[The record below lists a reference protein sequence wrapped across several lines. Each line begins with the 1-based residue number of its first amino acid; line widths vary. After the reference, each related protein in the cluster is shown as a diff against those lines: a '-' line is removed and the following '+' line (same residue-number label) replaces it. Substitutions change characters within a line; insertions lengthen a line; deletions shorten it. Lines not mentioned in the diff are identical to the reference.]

1 MRTRLISFIVGGF
14 LIGALAGAAILL
26 FTAPHGGQAVQ
37 SSGTALVGGPFSL
50 VGTDGKTVTDADFRG
65 RYMLIFFGFTHCPDI
80 CPAELQ
86 VIAQALDKLGDKGK
100 KVVPVFVTLDPE
112 RDTPQVM
119 GEYVKS
125 FGPNFVGL
133 TGSPEA
139 PITNVRIVVKNVSAI
154 PYAFVSGLI
163 TFYDAAGV
171 RCGEGVFKADAL
183 ATNESFETDA
193 PGLRIRCEPAS
204 WRLVAINLL
213 PRIAPNQLVA
223 PLSRATSNLEIVI
236 DGESH
241 PIQLDK
247 PLVLTLGERRRIV
260 VVRAAQ

>member
-1 MRTRLISFIVGGF
+1 MKKLAAF
-14 LIGALAGAAILL
+14 LVVLCSALLANAQGTTPAETNEKRVPLSEAAVAMDGTGAA
-26 FTAPHGGQAVQ
+26 
-37 SSGTALVGGPFSL
+37 ALE
-50 VGTDGKTVTDADFRG
+50 A
-65 RYMLIFFGFTHCPDI
+65 
-80 CPAELQ
+80 
-86 VIAQALDKLGDKGK
+86 
-100 KVVPVFVTLDPE
+100 TL
-112 RDTPQVM
+112 RTT
-119 GEYVKS
+119 S
-125 FGPNFVGL
+125 L

-154 PYAFVSGLI
+154 PYALVSGLI
-163 TFYDAAGV
+163 TFYDAGGV

-204 WRLVAINLL
+204 WRLVALNLL

-223 PLSRATSNLEIVI
+223 PLSRVNSNLEIVI

-247 PLVLTLGERRRIV
+247 PLVLTLGERRRTV